1 MERRAPVP
9 QPANV
14 DQAVA
19 ARSER
24 STNERRSP
32 VPSDV
37 SLMCIVLKILLTLFN
52 KL

>member
-1 MERRAPVP
+1 MWGSRSVPAP
-9 QPANV
+9 QPVNMNP
-14 DQAVA
+14 AVA

-37 SLMCIVLKILLTLFN
+37 SMMYCSLNIVDFI
-52 KL
+52 